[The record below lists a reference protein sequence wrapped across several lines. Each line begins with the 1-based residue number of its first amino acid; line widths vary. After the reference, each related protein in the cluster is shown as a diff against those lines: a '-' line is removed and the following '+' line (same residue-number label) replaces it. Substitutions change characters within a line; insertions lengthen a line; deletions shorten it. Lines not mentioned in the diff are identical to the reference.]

1 MGASPPRVAGGA
13 LVSRGTIMMRV
24 GQREQE
30 ISPQPSQSSG
40 PTSPPLPLPSDPS
53 RSKTPRF
60 PRVEEPGWAALG
72 PVCPHHPLPQ
82 GGISV
87 PSHRD
92 PQTGVA
98 LPLLARGAWQGAS
111 SGPGARSSLRPLT
124 RIVVTV
130 RGLPGPTKAITPL
143 CLTEAPLCHVPT
155 PANTCPFSGASP
167 HPASLGRTGR
177 GERPALARPR
187 ALGPGQAVSPRAHG
201 GVGRERGG
209 PGRVS
214 S

>member
-1 MGASPPRVAGGA
+1 
-13 LVSRGTIMMRV
+13 MMRV

-143 CLTEAPLCHVPT
+143 CPTEAPLCHVPT

-187 ALGPGQAVSPRAHG
+187 ALDPGQAVSPRAHG